1 MAPYGPTPFG
11 GSRAYSLRLDA
22 VNYKFNMASVIVQ
35 CNMIF
40 ALHKMAQ
47 NAQNFARMSR
57 RTATPASRWPIR
69 RRSTEAFCDGHTQ
82 AFAFFGGVP
91 AERGFDFLSEVTRGT
106 LGTDMH
112 SIMKW
117 NRSTKTACE
126 ALMFTICSKCSSV
139 ETILP
144 NESVIG

>member
-11 GSRAYSLRLDA
+11 GSRAYSLRLEA
-22 VNYKFNMASVIVQ
+22 VNYKFNMASIIVQ

-91 AERGFDFLSEVTRGT
+91 AERGFDFLSEVTRGRWALVRT
-106 LGTDMH
+106 N
-112 SIMKW
+112 IM
-117 NRSTKTACE
+117 NRSRSTKTACE
-126 ALMFTICSKCSSV
+126 ATVFAICSHCSPV

-144 NESVIG
+144 NEPVIG

>member
-11 GSRAYSLRLDA
+11 GSRAYSLRLNA
-22 VNYKFNMASVIVQ
+22 VNYEFNMVSIIVQ
-35 CNMIF
+35 CNMI
-40 ALHKMAQ
+40 LHCTKWPKILPVCPAAQ
-47 NAQNFARMSR
+47 R
-57 RTATPASRWPIR
+57 RLLRGWPIR

-112 SIMKW
+112 RIMKW

-126 ALMFTICSKCSSV
+126 APMFTICSNCSSV

-144 NESVIG
+144 NEPVIG